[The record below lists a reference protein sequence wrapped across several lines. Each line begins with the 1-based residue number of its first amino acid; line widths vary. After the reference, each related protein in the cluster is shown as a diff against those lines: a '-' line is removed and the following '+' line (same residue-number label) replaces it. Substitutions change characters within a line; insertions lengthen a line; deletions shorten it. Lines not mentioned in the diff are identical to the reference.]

1 MAEEI
6 ITETNRETA
15 TDHAYGGAQI
25 QVLEGL
31 EAVRKRPGMYIG
43 STGPSG
49 LHHLVYEIVDNAIDE
64 ALAGYCTHIEVTIKP
79 GNIIEVSDNGRGIPV
94 DIQPKLGIPA
104 VTVVYTVLHAGGKFG
119 GEDSGYKVA
128 GGLHGVGASVV
139 NALSEWLTVRVRRD
153 GAEYEQS
160 FKRGKPDGD
169 LKKIGA
175 AASTGTTVTF
185 KPDPEMFQETTM
197 YRYETLLKRLR
208 EEAFLNAGVRIT
220 LTDER
225 PESDRPQEEKSEG
238 NEVRTETMCY
248 EGGIRSFVSYLC
260 ERRDLTPLT
269 PQVMYMKGEGQGA
282 VAEVA
287 LQYYDNSYNELLLSF
302 ANNVHTPE
310 GGTHEEGFK
319 LVVTVDNGISAI
331 EEAACAKELGLDL
344 IVTDHHLPGET
355 LPDAVAVVDPKRAD
369 DESPFKDLCGAGV
382 AFKLCAALEGCE
394 PADLLEMYGELVAL
408 GTVADVMPLVG
419 ENRTLVREGLALLQD
434 TMRPGLQALMENA
447 GVAGKPVTADTV
459 SYSLAPRLNAAG
471 RMDNAAVA
479 LKLLLCTDE
488 AQAAGIAARLAEIN
502 TERQQTEQ
510 EVFAAAQKTLEAD
523 PARQRD
529 RVLVVSGEDWHPGV
543 IGIVAARLMEKY
555 NRPAIVISLQNGEGR
570 GSGRAPD
577 PFDLHGALAG
587 CAQYLTRFGG
597 HAAAAGVEIEE
608 EKLPAFRQAINAW
621 AAEYAPRPGA
631 PELKL
636 DAAVQLSEL
645 TLPNVQELSRLAPF
659 GRENPM
665 PVLLVC
671 DAMIDGI
678 WPMGAEGR
686 HTRVRLRQGNDTLF
700 ASIFGVAPS
709 AFAYPVGTAVEAA
722 LEVSIFTGR
731 SGPMVSAHLR
741 AIRPAGLGNLPSE
754 QAAWFEAF
762 RTGGTLEPA
771 RAAALLPDRADTVML
786 YKRIRGGQVASGDL
800 QPVFAAQGPE
810 NTGKT
815 LTSLAAL
822 HELGLIQEQNGHWL
836 PVPVTTK
843 QDLASAPIL
852 QKLAAVVK

>member
-1 MAEEI
+1 
-6 ITETNRETA
+6 
-15 TDHAYGGAQI
+15 
-25 QVLEGL
+25 
-31 EAVRKRPGMYIG
+31 
-43 STGPSG
+43 
-49 LHHLVYEIVDNAIDE
+49 
-64 ALAGYCTHIEVTIKP
+64 
-79 GNIIEVSDNGRGIPV
+79 
-94 DIQPKLGIPA
+94 
-104 VTVVYTVLHAGGKFG
+104 
-119 GEDSGYKVA
+119 
-128 GGLHGVGASVV
+128 
-139 NALSEWLTVRVRRD
+139 
-153 GAEYEQS
+153 
-160 FKRGKPDGD
+160 
-169 LKKIGA
+169 
-175 AASTGTTVTF
+175 
-185 KPDPEMFQETTM
+185 
-197 YRYETLLKRLR
+197 
-208 EEAFLNAGVRIT
+208 
-220 LTDER
+220 
-225 PESDRPQEEKSEG
+225 
-238 NEVRTETMCY
+238 
-248 EGGIRSFVSYLC
+248 
-260 ERRDLTPLT
+260 
-269 PQVMYMKGEGQGA
+269 
-282 VAEVA
+282 
-287 LQYYDNSYNELLLSF
+287 
-302 ANNVHTPE
+302 
-310 GGTHEEGFK
+310 
-319 LVVTVDNGISAI
+319 
-331 EEAACAKELGLDL
+331 
-344 IVTDHHLPGET
+344 
-355 LPDAVAVVDPKRAD
+355 
-369 DESPFKDLCGAGV
+369 
-382 AFKLCAALEGCE
+382 
-394 PADLLEMYGELVAL
+394 
-408 GTVADVMPLVG
+408 
-419 ENRTLVREGLALLQD
+419 
-434 TMRPGLQALMENA
+434 MENA

-529 RVLVVSGEDWHPGV
+529 RVLVVSGEGWHPGV

-621 AAEYAPRPGA
+621 AAQHAPRPGA
-631 PELKL
+631 PALNL

-671 DAMIDGI
+671 DAVIDGI

-686 HTRVRLRQGNDTLF
+686 HTRVRLRQDNDTVF
-700 ASIFGVAPS
+700 ASIFGVAPQ

-786 YKRIRGGQVASGDL
+786 YKRIRGGQVVSGDL

-822 HELGLIQEQNGHWL
+822 HELGLIEEQNGHWL
-836 PVPVTTK
+836 PVPVSTK